1 MSPSDVITDGHE
13 ATRCT
18 QALTTMTIPTSFA
31 LNCADTLE
39 EASRLHYLPAGLL
52 DQAARWLPWSQ
63 SAKDASMK
71 ETVAELYARKNPND
85 FLFLILVLLNACVTP
100 VKAAEA
106 TPKDLNLIWCMVK
119 NCRSEI
125 TSCINDPDCKAALD
139 CLEGC
144 GLNDQVGSPLPLG
157 MCLNAF
163 PLPLSAPQPTPFT
176 YLEP

>member
-1 MSPSDVITDGHE
+1 
-13 ATRCT
+13 
-18 QALTTMTIPTSFA
+18 MTIPTSFA